1 MLSLID
7 ILIVLSG
14 ISAAQAGPMRRYT
27 NTTSQISH
35 VLSTGVAYNPIASVP
50 ALSLGPTQGNTT
62 LTLSLIVEAAAATE
76 SPTTSVQAFKY
87 EPLESITTTP
97 SQHQPAN
104 APTSFWT
111 FGDPNRKS
119 TVTLTSTS
127 IVYEYAQ
134 TSSQAGQ
141 PAGLQSSQQ
150 NANPYPSS
158 NATTTCSESMSQT
171 KVLTHNPVP
180 TGNST
185 TAVKTTSAL
194 PGSTNQLPSS
204 SSTTQPTTSPSSSTQ
219 SSSNATA
226 SSPPQEPPQ
235 PITSEFAYPYPD
247 SSSPTSA
254 IAQNNANANP
264 SASATLPTF
273 SSKPA
278 DELPEVVM
286 EGETQSEKPKQY
298 GQGLATTA
306 STTAASSS
314 SLPPGITIV
323 PQNPKV
329 IYITVTDP
337 GVTTT
342 VIA

>member
-14 ISAAQAGPMRRYT
+14 ISAAQAGPMRRYA
-27 NTTSQISH
+27 NTTSQISNI
-35 VLSTGVAYNPIASVP
+35 LSTGVAYNPVASVP

-76 SPTTSVQAFKY
+76 SPTASVQSFKY

-134 TSSQAGQ
+134 PSSQAGQ

-150 NANPYPSS
+150 NANSNPSS
-158 NATTTCSESMSQT
+158 NATTTCSKSMSQT
-171 KVLTHNPVP
+171 TVLTHNPVP

-185 TAVKTTSAL
+185 TAIETTSAL
-194 PGSTNQLPSS
+194 PGSTHQLPSS
-204 SSTTQPTTSPSSSTQ
+204 SSATQPTTSPSSTQ
-219 SSSNATA
+219 SSLATT
-226 SSPPQEPPQ
+226 SSLPPREPQ
-235 PITSEFAYPYPD
+235 PTTSEFAYPYPD

-264 SASATLPTF
+264 SADAALPMF

-298 GQGLATTA
+298 GQDLATTA
-306 STTAASSS
+306 STTAASS

>member
-14 ISAAQAGPMRRYT
+14 ISAAQAGPMRRYA
-27 NTTSQISH
+27 NTTSQISNI
-35 VLSTGVAYNPIASVP
+35 LSTGVAYNPVASVP

-76 SPTTSVQAFKY
+76 SPTASVQSFKY

-134 TSSQAGQ
+134 PSSQAGQ
-141 PAGLQSSQQ
+141 PAGLQNSQQ

-171 KVLTHNPVP
+171 TVLTHNPVP

-185 TAVKTTSAL
+185 TAIETTSAL

-204 SSTTQPTTSPSSSTQ
+204 SSATQPTTSPSSTQ
-219 SSSNATA
+219 SSSATT
-226 SSPPQEPPQ
+226 SSLPPQEPQ
-235 PITSEFAYPYPD
+235 PTTSEFVYPYPD
-247 SSSPTSA
+247 SSPPTSA
-254 IAQNNANANP
+254 IAQNNDNANP
-264 SASATLPTF
+264 SADAALPMF

-298 GQGLATTA
+298 GQEPPTTA
-306 STTAASSS
+306 STTAASS

>member
-14 ISAAQAGPMRRYT
+14 ISAAQAGLMRRYA
-27 NTTSQISH
+27 NTTSQISNI
-35 VLSTGVAYNPIASVP
+35 LSTGVAYNPVASVP
-50 ALSLGPTQGNTT
+50 ALSLGATQGNTT

-76 SPTTSVQAFKY
+76 SPTASVQAFKY

-111 FGDPNRKS
+111 FGDPNSKS

-134 TSSQAGQ
+134 PSSQAGQ

-150 NANPYPSS
+150 NANSNPSS

-171 KVLTHNPVP
+171 TVLTHNPVP

-185 TAVKTTSAL
+185 TAIEITSAL

-204 SSTTQPTTSPSSSTQ
+204 SSTTQLTTSPSSTQ
-219 SSSNATA
+219 SSSATT
-226 SSPPQEPPQ
+226 SSLPPQEPQ
-235 PITSEFAYPYPD
+235 LTTSEFAYPYPD

-254 IAQNNANANP
+254 IAQSNDNANP
-264 SASATLPTF
+264 SASAALPVF

-286 EGETQSEKPKQY
+286 EGSQTTQEQKQY
-298 GQGLATTA
+298 GQDVATTLE
-306 STTAASSS
+306 SSS
-314 SLPPGITIV
+314 QPPGITIV